1 MMQNTS
7 EPLKLSDYWSIVC
20 RRRRSMFVAF
30 FAVWLL
36 ACLLAWLLPPRYRS
50 ETTVL
55 IQGPQIP
62 QHYVLPNVVS
72 DVQAYLQTL
81 TQQVLSR
88 PRLQRIVD
96 DLQLYSSSLDRFLA
110 GRDVIEKMRQDIKID
125 LLPTK
130 PASPQSSDLASFTI
144 TYSGSNPQMVQ
155 EVTSRLSALFIDEN
169 QRTRQQE
176 SENTTA
182 FLESQLHE
190 ARTHL
195 EDQGE
200 KIKEFKARF
209 IGRLPGE
216 LQSNIGILGALQ
228 GRLQQ
233 ANEALDRSEQE
244 KLYLTSLL
252 SAYRE
257 TPSLASAGAT
267 EKLDPDV
274 ELARLRVELTE
285 AESRY
290 TNEHPTVL
298 ELRDEI
304 AKTEELKA
312 QLKKGDE
319 AVSRPMAEIQSQ
331 LKGTELD
338 IHNREKEIAAVQSE
352 MQIYESRLNETP
364 VREQQLADLSGDY
377 EQQRTNYDLLVKKRD
392 DSALATNL
400 EKHQQGE
407 QFSVLDPPSY
417 PAKPY
422 FPNRLLFTIAG
433 VALGLAAAIGTAFMR
448 ETLDDRIHADR
459 EISTVCKVPMLV
471 AIPSLTTAS
480 EIAASHWRAKKE
492 VACATV
498 TVIAITASALL
509 AFYHG

>member
-1 MMQNTS
+1 MQITS
-7 EPLKLSDYWSIVC
+7 EPLKLNDYWGIVC
-20 RRRRSMFVAF
+20 RRRRSMFLAF
-30 FAVWLL
+30 VTVWFL

-50 ETTVL
+50 ETTIL
-55 IQGPQIP
+55 IQEPQVP
-62 QHYVLPNVVS
+62 QQYVLPNVVS

-81 TQQVLSR
+81 TQQVLS
-88 PRLQRIVD
+88 PSRLQRIVD
-96 DLQLYSSSLDRFLA
+96 DLRLYSSRLDRLFA
-110 GRDVIEKMRQDIKID
+110 GRDVIEKMRKDIKID
-125 LLPTK
+125 LLPPK
-130 PASPQSSDLASFTI
+130 PGAQKSSDLTSFFTI
-144 TYSGSNPQMVQ
+144 TYSGSNPQLVQ
-155 EVTSRLSALFIDEN
+155 EVTSRLTALFIDEN

-182 FLESQLHE
+182 FLDSQLQE

-257 TPSLASAGAT
+257 TPSLASAGIA
-267 EKLDPDV
+267 ERLDPDV

-304 AKTEELKA
+304 AKTEKLKA
-312 QLKKGDE
+312 QLKNGDE
-319 AVSRPMAEIQSQ
+319 AKSRPMAEIQSQ

-338 IHNREKEIAAVQSE
+338 IQNRKKEIAAVQSQ

-377 EQQRTNYDLLVKKRD
+377 DQQRINYDLLVKKRD

-407 QFSVLDPPSY
+407 QFFVLDPPSY
-417 PAKPY
+417 PTSPY
-422 FPNRLLFTIAG
+422 FPNRLSLTLAG
-433 VALGLAAAIGTAFMR
+433 LALGLTAAVGTAFMR
-448 ETLDDRIHADR
+448 ETLDDRIHADK

-471 AIPSLTTAS
+471 AIPPLTTAN
-480 EIAASHWRAKKE
+480 EMAASQWRTKKE
-492 VACATV
+492 VACATA
-498 TVIAITASALL
+498 TVIVMTASALL
-509 AFYHG
+509 AFYYG

>member
-1 MMQNTS
+1 MQNAS
-7 EPLKLSDYWSIVC
+7 EPLKLSDYWGIVC

-50 ETTVL
+50 ETTIL
-55 IQGPQIP
+55 IEEPQVP
-62 QHYVLPNVVS
+62 QQYVLPNVVS
-72 DVQAYLQTL
+72 DAQAYLETL
-81 TQQVLSR
+81 TQRVLSR

-96 DLQLYSSSLDRFLA
+96 DLQLYSSRADRLF
-110 GRDVIEKMRQDIKID
+110 GGGDVLERMRKDIKID
-125 LLPTK
+125 LNPTK
-130 PASPQSSDLASFTI
+130 PATPKSPELTSFTI
-144 TYSGSNPQMVQ
+144 TYSGSNPQLVQ
-155 EVTSRLSALFIDEN
+155 EVTSRLTTLFSDEN

-182 FLESQLHE
+182 FLDSQLQE
-190 ARTHL
+190 ARMHL

-200 KIKEFKARF
+200 KIREFKARF

-216 LQSNIGILGALQ
+216 LQSNLGILSALQ

-267 EKLDPDV
+267 EKVDLDA
-274 ELARLRVELTE
+274 EIARLRVELAE
-285 AESRY
+285 AESQY
-290 TNEHPTVL
+290 TNEHPTIL
-298 ELRDEI
+298 QLRAEI
-304 AKTEELKA
+304 AKAEKLKA

-319 AVSRPMAEIQSQ
+319 PMSRPIAEIQSQ

-338 IHNREKEIAAVQSE
+338 IQNRKKEIAAVQSQ
-352 MQIYESRLNETP
+352 MQIYETRLNETP

-377 EQQRTNYDLLVKKRD
+377 DQKRMNYDLLVKKRD

-400 EKHQQGE
+400 EKQQQGE
-407 QFSVLDPPSY
+407 QFFVIDPPSY
-417 PAKPY
+417 PVSPY
-422 FPNRLLFTIAG
+422 FPKRLSFTIVG
-433 VALGLAAAIGTAFMR
+433 LALGLAAAAGTAFMR
-448 ETLDDRIHADR
+448 ETLDDRIHADK
-459 EISTVCKVPMLV
+459 EISTVSRVPMLV
-471 AIPSLTTAS
+471 AIPPLTTAS
-480 EIAASHWRAKKE
+480 EMAASQWRTKKE
-492 VACATV
+492 VACATA

-509 AFYHG
+509 AFYYG